1 MSDEKKLTLA
11 DFKYVDFWYT
21 DAKGTARDW
30 ERIDI
35 DNVGKHQQDSAM
47 NFNCFMTVQRY
58 ANPKREKGEPY
69 TAPLFFDLD
78 YKEDPQVAKVEA
90 VKIVDFFMKELDVR
104 ESDIWVYFSGS
115 KGFHIIIT
123 GQAIGVEPRN
133 DLHKVFNHIA
143 NYLKYRLG
151 DKVFEPGPDGDR
163 EKIDPLKS
171 IDPAVY
177 TSARML
183 RLPNSVHQNT
193 RLYKVELTLDELR
206 MYSLDQIKELA
217 KGPRKGVGLS
227 NEERKKALKIRKA
240 AFGFYTDKLKEY
252 EQADRTA
259 NSRYSNEVYHFDKN
273 NPPVCVL
280 DIMKGGWKKDGDR
293 NQATVQLACYYKDAG
308 YTREETAQILEDWVV
323 KFTSADTK
331 YSAQQR
337 IANTRS
343 VIDAVYTQDNNYKFG
358 CAFIRSLHGAKQP
371 GTDEY
376 DRVACT
382 YELCPCLST
391 NNDSEEEAIEMH
403 LAQTGRAEY
412 TGKLVKTR
420 VMIAGKKQT
429 PYIVPKKIEYSCW
442 GKKSCKKVHCPLF
455 NVENGTIY
463 KSLNVQDRELL
474 QMCGIGDDNIK
485 GIIRQMSTIPACQK
499 FDVTITD
506 SVNVDELLVIPM
518 AQDEEDDA
526 AKTEENDI
534 NEGKYVL
541 RKIYS
546 VGDLG
551 IQENKYYEIEGY
563 VFPHPKNQEGTITIK
578 GAKPLQDVVE
588 RFKLD
593 DETKE
598 ALKIFQPHD
607 TTQEAIMEKLQAIM
621 DDLTYNVTHIVERDE
636 VLLGVLLVYH
646 SVLRFHVPWDNVA
659 IRGWVEMKVLG
670 DTATGK
676 SALIEKVLKYVGLGT
691 RVNAESTSRT
701 GLTYKMEQSGSGG
714 SWYIVWGAW
723 PLADRELIWIDE
735 DTGISKDDYGEM
747 TLARSDGKLEVK
759 RAVTAETPCRVRA
772 ILSGNVPYGKR
783 LSDYTQGAEALKD
796 IFNNEDIRRFDFAT
810 FMRYSDVDPALYNQK
825 LKTYPVQYSD
835 DLLRNNVLF
844 AWSRKADDVILTADA
859 VDKILEG
866 ATELSRIYG
875 NASDIPLVTPSD
887 QRNKLARLSVSLAA
901 LLHSV
906 DESGQRVQVWPGHV
920 EFIVNYLK
928 MIYNAP
934 GAGLNYYAKLCVKEE
949 ELDKEKFDKLTN
961 RLKEIDTLKG
971 ENKRIEFLN
980 LFART
985 RYLRQSDI
993 EAMLAIGKEE
1003 AKAIT
1008 TQLTRLKMVEV
1019 TTGGYKKTSRFN
1031 AYIAQAFAQGIFDG
1045 WEEEL

>member
-21 DAKGTARDW
+21 DVNGKTNDW
-30 ERIDI
+30 TRVE
-35 DNVGKHQQDSAM
+35 VGDVPKHQQEAN

-58 ANPKREKGEPY
+58 ANPKRTKGEPY

-78 YKEDPQVAKVEA
+78 YKPDPQVAKDEA
-90 VKIVDFFMKELDVR
+90 VRIVDFFTKELDVK

-115 KGFHIIIT
+115 KGFHILIT
-123 GQAIGVEPRN
+123 GQAIGIEPRN
-133 DLHKVFNHIA
+133 DLHKVFNHIS

-151 DKVFEPGPDGDR
+151 DKVTEPGPDGDI
-163 EKIDPLKS
+163 EKIEPLKS

-183 RLPNSVHQNT
+183 RLPNSVHHST
-193 RLYKVELTLDELR
+193 RLYKIELTIDELR
-206 MYSLDQIKELA
+206 VLTLEQIKEIA
-217 KGPRKGVGLS
+217 QAPRKDVGLS
-227 NEERKKALKIRKA
+227 NEERKKALKLRKA
-240 AFGFYTDKLKEY
+240 TFAFFMDKLKEY
-252 EQADRTA
+252 EQAEKTA
-259 NSRYSNEVYHFDKN
+259 NSRYANESYHFDKN

-308 YTREETAQILEDWVV
+308 YSREETTQILTDWVL
-323 KFTSADTK
+323 KFTSAETK
-331 YSAQQR
+331 YSASQR
-337 IANTRS
+337 VANTRS
-343 VIDAVYTQDNNYKFG
+343 VIDAVYSQDNSYKFG
-358 CAFIRSLHGAKQP
+358 CAFIRSLHGPKQP
-371 GTDEY
+371 GSDEY

-382 YELCPCLST
+382 YELCPCLSQ
-391 NNDSEEEAIEMH
+391 NNDTEEEAIEMH
-403 LAQTGRAEY
+403 LAQTGRADY
-412 TGKLVKTR
+412 TGKLIKTR

-442 GKKSCKKVHCPLF
+442 GKKNCKKTHCPLYS
-455 NVENGTIY
+455 VENGTIY

-474 QMCGIGDDNIK
+474 QMCGVGDDNIK
-485 GIIRQMSTIPACQK
+485 GIIRQMSTIPACTK
-499 FDVTITD
+499 FDTAITD

-518 AQDEEDDA
+518 ASDDEGAADDKT
-526 AKTEENDI
+526 KTES
-534 NEGKYVL
+534 GYVL
-541 RKIYS
+541 RKIYA

-578 GAKPLQDVVE
+578 NAKPLQDVVE
-588 RFKLD
+588 RFKLV
-593 DETKE
+593 DEVKE
-598 ALKIFQPHD
+598 SLKIFQPQEQ
-607 TTQEAIMEKLQAIM
+607 TQEAIFNKLQAIM

-636 VLLGVLLVYH
+636 VLLGVLLTYH
-646 SVLRFHVPWDNVA
+646 SVLRFHVPWDNQP

-714 SWYIVWGAW
+714 AWYIVWGAW

-735 DTGISKDDYGEM
+735 DTGITKDEYGEM

-783 LSDYTQGAEALKD
+783 LSDYTQGVEALKD

-810 FMRYSDVDPALYNQK
+810 FMRYSDVDPELYNQK
-825 LKTYPVQYSD
+825 LKTYPVQFSD
-835 DLLRNNVLF
+835 DLLKNNVLF
-844 AWSRKADDVILTADA
+844 AWSRRAEDVILTADA

-887 QRNKLARLSVSLAA
+887 QRNKIARLSVALAA

-906 DESGQRVQVWPGHV
+906 DESGQRVQVWPAHV
-920 EFIVNYLK
+920 DFIINYLK
-928 MIYNAP
+928 MIYNAA

-949 ELDKEKFDKLTN
+949 ELDQEKYDKLTE
-961 RLKEIDTLKG
+961 RLKTIDTLKG
-971 ENKRIEFLN
+971 DNKRIEFLN

-1008 TQLTRLKMVEV
+1008 TALTRLKMVEV

-1031 AYIAQAFAQGIFDG
+1031 AYIAKAFELGVFDDF
-1045 WEEEL
+1045 EEEL